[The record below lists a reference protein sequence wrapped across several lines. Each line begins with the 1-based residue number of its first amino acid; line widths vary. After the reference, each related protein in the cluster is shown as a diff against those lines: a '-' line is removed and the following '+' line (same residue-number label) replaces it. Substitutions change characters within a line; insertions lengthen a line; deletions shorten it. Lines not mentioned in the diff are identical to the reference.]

1 MNLNELDLHDMVPG
15 SNDIMVRSVHWL
27 YCRSPLLI
35 KSIRLRVQETTQTTV
50 GHVQGGAQLSSCM
63 QHVGMRKRSRSTIFA
78 VAIIP
83 LFAVSLRKE
92 RQQTRKKTY
101 SKYVKAHE

>member
-35 KSIRLRVQETTQTTV
+35 KSIRLRVQETEKNNSDDR
-50 GHVQGGAQLSSCM
+50 GSRAGWSSALFAYATLWNAEEIEV
-63 QHVGMRKRSRSTIFA
+63 HHFA

-83 LFAVSLRKE
+83 LFAVSLQKG
-92 RQQTRKKTY
+92 RQQAKK
-101 SKYVKAHE
+101 

>member
-35 KSIRLRVQETTQTTV
+35 KSIRLRVQETVTQTTV
-50 GHVQGGAQLSSCM
+50 GHVQGGA
-63 QHVGMRKRSRSTIFA
+63 RSALFAYATRWNAEVHHFA

-83 LFAVSLRKE
+83 LFAVSLQKG
-92 RQQTRKKTY
+92 RQQAKKKTY
-101 SKYVKAHE
+101 SK